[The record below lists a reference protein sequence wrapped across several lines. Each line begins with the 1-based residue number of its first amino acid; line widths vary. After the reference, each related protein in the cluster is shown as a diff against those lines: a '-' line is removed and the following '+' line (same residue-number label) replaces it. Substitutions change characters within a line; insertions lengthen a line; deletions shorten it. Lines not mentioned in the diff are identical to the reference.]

1 MHKTFFLALLVHVG
15 AAVTEGHGFQRSRN
29 LKGSANK
36 AYAVKGEIQS
46 LQASVVV
53 VSTRLVC
60 KLGWEKWEK
69 SPSGASFLR
78 DEITAAYTDLKGK
91 LDAAQAALEACRQ
104 TLLPEVQTGCAACVK
119 QQCGDKAASCRP
131 GLQGII
137 SSLLEAALND
147 ATGDVLE
154 DLVGD
159 VVYAPLVE
167 GLAESLLPEVSNV
180 VNDAVGTVWSGVQ
193 SVADVVVDT
202 GEEVLNA
209 AGEVV
214 DAAGSL
220 VSGVGEAVG
229 GAINTIGD
237 AIGGIFGGRK
247 RVVRSEPTCADL
259 ESQGE
264 QACLQYADS
273 SACHASCDDMEA
285 CIQFD
290 GSTSAHFDIKKGVKQ
305 GCVLAPTLFSIYFA
319 ALLRFAFDGSHDGI
333 YIRSRTDG
341 SLFNLARLR
350 AKTKTVESLLRD
362 LLFADDA
369 ALVSHK
375 EAGLQGHINNL
386 AKACDLFSLT
396 ISVKKTEVMG
406 QGTTVPPVIML
417 NGNAL
422 KSVEKFTYLGSVMT
436 NNLSLDQ
443 ELNVRIGKAAA
454 AYGKLTKRDVCRS
467 TLKDFYIQEKTWEQ
481 LAVDRNRWR
490 AAVTNC
496 RTFNTAVRTMEISK
510 QQHGWVTNL
519 PQQQQDYIVRQVTV
533 DTTNAGTAGY
543 VPSAEVKVTIFGDNY
558 TLPMSPP
565 PWDYS
570 LEGRRIAEQALNI
583 FKRRHPYTSN

>member
-1 MHKTFFLALLVHVG
+1 MHGLMKVVFGPRVSKTAP
-15 AAVTEGHGFQRSRN
+15 
-29 LKGSANK
+29 LKTK
-36 AYAVKGEIQS
+36 DGEI
-46 LQASVVV
+46 
-53 VSTRLVC
+53 
-60 KLGWEKWEK
+60 
-69 SPSGASFLR
+69 
-78 DEITAAYTDLKGK
+78 IT
-91 LDAAQAALEACRQ
+91 
-104 TLLPEVQTGCAACVK
+104 
-119 QQCGDKAASCRP
+119 DKAKQLDRWVQHYAELYSEETPERP
-131 GLQGII
+131 ELEEVLPTYPEMTELD
-137 SSLLEAALND
+137 SMPEESELLEALSSLPS
-147 ATGDVLE
+147 GK
-154 DLVGD
+154 
-159 VVYAPLVE
+159 AP
-167 GLAESLLPEVSNV
+167 GQDGIP
-180 VNDAVGTVWSGVQ
+180 G
-193 SVADVVVDT
+193 
-202 GEEVLNA
+202 EVLKQNK
-209 AGEVV
+209 E
-214 DAAGSL
+214 L
-220 VSGVGEAVG
+220 VISFHE
-229 GAINTIGD
+229 
-237 AIGGIFGGRK
+237 
-247 RVVRSEPTCADL
+247 
-259 ESQGE
+259 
-264 QACLQYADS
+264 
-273 SACHASCDDMEA
+273 DMEA

-467 TLKDFYIQEKTWEQ
+467 TLKDFSIQEKTWEQ

-490 AAVTNC
+490 AAVTSGMATYKASREEKAANA
-496 RTFNTAVRTMEISK
+496 RRKRKE
-510 QQHGWVTNL
+510 
-519 PQQQQDYIVRQVTV
+519 RQ
-533 DTTNAGTAGY
+533 
-543 VPSAEVKVTIFGDNY
+543 
-558 TLPMSPP
+558 
-565 PWDYS
+565 
-570 LEGRRIAEQALNI
+570 
-583 FKRRHPYTSN
+583 

>member
-1 MHKTFFLALLVHVG
+1 MP
-15 AAVTEGHGFQRSRN
+15 
-29 LKGSANK
+29 
-36 AYAVKGEIQS
+36 
-46 LQASVVV
+46 
-53 VSTRLVC
+53 
-60 KLGWEKWEK
+60 
-69 SPSGASFLR
+69 PSGAAFLR

-104 TLLPEVQTGCAACVK
+104 TLLPEVQAGCAACVK
-119 QQCGDKAASCRP
+119 QHCGDKAASCRP

-147 ATGDVLE
+147 ATGQVLE

-167 GLAESLLPEVSNV
+167 DLAESLLPEVSNV

-193 SVADVVVDT
+193 SVADVVVDA

-229 GAINTIGD
+229 GAIDSIGD

-247 RVVRSEPTCADL
+247 RAVRSEPTCADL

-273 SACHASCDDMEA
+273 SACHASCD
-285 CIQFD
+285 
-290 GSTSAHFDIKKGVKQ
+290 V
-305 GCVLAPTLFSIYFA
+305 
-319 ALLRFAFDGSHDGI
+319 
-333 YIRSRTDG
+333 
-341 SLFNLARLR
+341 
-350 AKTKTVESLLRD
+350 
-362 LLFADDA
+362 
-369 ALVSHK
+369 
-375 EAGLQGHINNL
+375 
-386 AKACDLFSLT
+386 
-396 ISVKKTEVMG
+396 
-406 QGTTVPPVIML
+406 
-417 NGNAL
+417 
-422 KSVEKFTYLGSVMT
+422 
-436 NNLSLDQ
+436 LSLQ
-443 ELNVRIGKAAA
+443 TT
-454 AYGKLTKRDVCRS
+454 Y
-467 TLKDFYIQEKTWEQ
+467 
-481 LAVDRNRWR
+481 
-490 AAVTNC
+490 C

-533 DTTNAGTAGY
+533 DITNAGTDGY